1 MRIFLSGG
9 RGMVG
14 RNFSENAK
22 ARDHEVVAPSR
33 AELDLSDRSAVTAF
47 LTDGLFDIV
56 VHCAGRVGGIQDN
69 MRHPV
74 DFLVDNFEIGRNV
87 VIGARDARIARLLN
101 LSSSCIYP
109 RDHSNPLEEEM
120 ILSGPLELTNEGYA
134 LAKIAVLRL
143 CDYVSREDG
152 GFRYKTAIP
161 CNIYGRYDKFDAVR
175 AHLVPAAIAK
185 VDRAARSGS
194 SQLDIWGDGLS
205 RREFM
210 YAEDLADF
218 MWAAVERF
226 EDLPD
231 LINVGLGE
239 DHSIDEYYQAV
250 AAVVG
255 WSGVFRHDLDKPSG
269 MRRKLVNTRRQDA
282 FGWQPRFTLEQG
294 IKRTYDFYLQ
304 SSSLASLRG
313 NRK

>member
-1 MRIFLSGG
+1 
-9 RGMVG
+9 
-14 RNFSENAK
+14 
-22 ARDHEVVAPSR
+22 
-33 AELDLSDRSAVTAF
+33 
-47 LTDGLFDIV
+47 
-56 VHCAGRVGGIQDN
+56 
-69 MRHPV
+69 
-74 DFLVDNFEIGRNV
+74 
-87 VIGARDARIARLLN
+87 
-101 LSSSCIYP
+101 
-109 RDHSNPLEEEM
+109 
-120 ILSGPLELTNEGYA
+120 
-134 LAKIAVLRL
+134 
-143 CDYVSREDG
+143 
-152 GFRYKTAIP
+152 
-161 CNIYGRYDKFDAVR
+161 
-175 AHLVPAAIAK
+175 
-185 VDRAARSGS
+185 
-194 SQLDIWGDGLS
+194 
-205 RREFM
+205 M

-239 DHSIDEYYQAV
+239 DHSIVEYYQAV